1 VRRKGQSFPKV
12 FTMSMPVPVLE
23 PRTSLAI
30 VGEASRFPVRR
41 GFCIGRNYA
50 AHAREMGHDPDRE
63 PPFFFLKTAE
73 AILPVEGGVETNLPY
88 PPGTSDYHH
97 EVELV
102 VALGRGGR
110 DIPEGRAME
119 HVFGFAV
126 GLDMTRRDLQG
137 EAKKLGRPW
146 EIGKSADASGPV
158 GPISRAG
165 AAGFSLDGRIRLSTD
180 GLLKQDATLAAMIW
194 SIPEQIAILSRYFE
208 LKAGDLI
215 FTGTPE
221 GVSAVERGQVM
232 LGEVEGLTPI
242 RLKVV

>member
-1 VRRKGQSFPKV
+1 MS
-12 FTMSMPVPVLE
+12 SMPVPVLE
-23 PRTSLAI
+23 PRVSLAI
-30 VGEASRFPVRR
+30 MGEAERFPVRR

-50 AHAREMGHDPDRE
+50 AHAREMGFDPDRE
-63 PPFFFLKTAE
+63 PPFFFLKMAE
-73 AILPVEGGVETNLPY
+73 AIFPVEAGVETPLPY

-102 VALGRGGR
+102 VALGKGGR
-110 DIPEGRAME
+110 NIPEDRAME
-119 HVFGFAV
+119 HVFGYAV
-126 GLDMTRRDLQG
+126 GLDMTRRDLQA

-158 GPISRAG
+158 GPITRAG
-165 AAGFSLDGRIRLSTD
+165 ATGFSLKGRITLSTD
-180 GLLKQDATLAAMIW
+180 GVTKQDATLAAMIW
-194 SIPEQIAILSRYFE
+194 SIPEQIAILSQFFE

-221 GVSAVERGQVM
+221 GVSAVTRGQVM
-232 LGEVEGLTPI
+232 LGAVEGLEPI